1 MADQRS
7 TSFGAGPRL
16 PWQNDHREG
25 CRFGLILAAIALAFV
40 VPAILIPGWS
50 LPERERAEMEQ
61 LPPRLAKLVQ
71 QVDPEPVP
79 EPLVTL
85 APEPEPELTEPQ
97 PKLTEPSAPT
107 EVAPPTISNPEVPEP
122 VENPANAQAQARE
135 TASKSGLF
143 AMKDRLAALT
153 ATNDAPVQQVQANVD
168 GNALA
173 QQHERPTT
181 QELTA
186 GSGGV
191 ETTDGPRKDVTV
203 EQHQVA
209 EVSAPAEP
217 VVASQPSAS
226 SKPLGA
232 GERSMS
238 NIRQVF
244 DAQKSALYA
253 LYQRELRQDPSLAGK
268 LTLELVIEP
277 DGSVSDCKVVSSELE
292 NAALEQRIAL
302 RVRMFNF
309 GAAEVDT
316 RRVAF
321 PIDFLPG

>member
-1 MADQRS
+1 MADERY
-7 TSFGAGPRL
+7 TSFGTESRL
-16 PWQNDHREG
+16 PWQRDKGEG
-25 CRFGLILAAIALAFV
+25 RRFSLILVAITLLFV
-40 VPAILIPGWS
+40 VPAILIPGWT

-61 LPPRLAKLVQ
+61 VPPRLAKLLERAE
-71 QVDPEPVP
+71 PEPIQEP
-79 EPLVTL
+79 EPAPLIKPK
-85 APEPEPELTEPQ
+85 PEPEPEVAEQSTPAE
-97 PKLTEPSAPT
+97 A
-107 EVAPPTISNPEVPEP
+107 APPTVRAPDVPEP
-122 VENPANAQAQARE
+122 TQNPADAQANARE

-153 ATNDAPVQQVQANVD
+153 ATNDVSVQQVQANVD
-168 GNALA
+168 GSALA
-173 QQHERPTT
+173 QRDNRPTE
-181 QELTA
+181 QELTK
-186 GSGGV
+186 GSGGIKS
-191 ETTDGPRKDVTV
+191 TTGPRKDVSI
-203 EQHQVA
+203 EAHQVA
-209 EVSAPAEP
+209 EVSAPAAP
-217 VVASQPSAS
+217 VVASQPSEVS
-226 SKPLGA
+226 GPKSA
-232 GERSMS
+232 GERTMS

-302 RVRMFNF
+302 RVRLFNF
-309 GAAEVDT
+309 GAADVDT